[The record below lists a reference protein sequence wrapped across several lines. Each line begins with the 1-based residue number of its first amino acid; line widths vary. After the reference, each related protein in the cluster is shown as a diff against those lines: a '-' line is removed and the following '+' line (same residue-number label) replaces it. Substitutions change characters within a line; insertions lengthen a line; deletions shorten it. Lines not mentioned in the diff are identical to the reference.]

1 MDKKL
6 SRMFAHLTIAV
17 FDGPDF
23 RIEEKTALAIIR
35 CFKSIWNTGNRELT
49 CARYPMLE
57 SHKHP

>member
-1 MDKKL
+1 
-6 SRMFAHLTIAV
+6 MFAHLTIAV